1 MITARAPGKLYV
13 AGEYA
18 VVEPGQPAVLVA
30 VDRYLEVRVEEPVQE
45 DTGHVHSDR
54 YPGAPLTWRREGGA
68 LVVDGDARDHV
79 AWTLRTVDRLRAEA
93 GRPAASFDLRISSDL
108 EDPDG
113 RKLGLGSSAAVVVA
127 LVAALDELHGLG
139 LSALQRFRLA
149 LLATVRVS
157 PRASGGDLAA
167 STFGGW
173 VRYASPDRA
182 VLLRDL
188 DEGDVS
194 AALASVGWHGSDV
207 RPLPSPD
214 ALGLLVGWT
223 GSPASTDRLV
233 SGVRGGGARA
243 AASSETFLAAS
254 RACVDDLVEA
264 LRGDQTAA
272 PDVVRRARR
281 LLRGLGDASGTTI
294 ETERLRLLCDVAEEH
309 GAAAKPSGAGG
320 GDCGIALLP
329 ADRPTAGIL
338 TGWAAHGIR
347 HLDLSPAPP
356 PTRDPR

>member
-1 MITARAPGKLYV
+1 MIVSRAPGKLYV

-30 VDRYLEVRVEEPVQE
+30 VDRYLEVVVEDPSREGVGRVR
-45 DTGHVHSDR
+45 SDR
-54 YPGAPLTWRREGGA
+54 YAASPLTWRRTDGA
-68 LVVDGDARDHV
+68 LVVDGGARDHV
-79 AWTLRTVDRLRAEA
+79 ARTLCTVDRLRAEA
-93 GRPAASFDLRISSDL
+93 GRPPASFDLRISSDL
-108 EDPDG
+108 EEPDG
-113 RKLGLGSSAAVVVA
+113 RKLGLGSSGAVVAA
-127 LVAALDELHGLG
+127 LVAALDELYGLG
-139 LSALQRFRLA
+139 LTLLQRYRLA
-149 LLATVRVS
+149 LLATVLVS

-182 VLLRDL
+182 ALLRDL
-188 DEGDVS
+188 GRGDVS
-194 AALASVGWHGSDV
+194 AALASPGWDGSEV

-214 ALGLLVGWT
+214 ALRLLVGWT
-223 GSPASTDRLV
+223 GSPASTDSLV
-233 SGVRGGGARA
+233 AGVRGGDPRA
-243 AASSETFLAAS
+243 TASAPDFLAAS

-281 LLRGLGDASGTTI
+281 LLQELGAASGTTI

-320 GDCGIALLP
+320 GDCGIAVLP
-329 ADRPTAGIL
+329 AGRPTAGIL

>member
-1 MITARAPGKLYV
+1 MITARAPGKLFV

-30 VDRYLEVRVEEPVQE
+30 VDRYLEVRVRESVEEGV
-45 DTGHVHSDR
+45 GRVHSDR
-54 YPGAPLTWRREGGA
+54 YPDAPLTWRRDAGT

-93 GRPAASFDLRISSDL
+93 GRPATSFDVRIGSDL
-108 EDPDG
+108 EDRDG
-113 RKLGLGSSAAVVVA
+113 RKLGLGSSAAVVAA

-139 LSALQRFRLA
+139 LTPLQRFRLA

-167 STFGGW
+167 STVGGW

-182 VLLRDL
+182 RLLQDL
-188 DEGDVS
+188 DGGAVS
-194 AALASVGWHGSDV
+194 AALDSPGWEGSDLL
-207 RPLPSPD
+207 PLPSPD
-214 ALGLLVGWT
+214 ELRLLVGWT
-223 GSPASTDRLV
+223 GSPASTDGLV
-233 SGVRGGGARA
+233 AGVRGGAGAT
-243 AASSETFLAAS
+243 ASSEDFLTAS

-264 LRGDQTAA
+264 LTGDQSAA

-281 LLRGLGDASGTTI
+281 LLQALGAASGTTI
-294 ETERLRLLCDVAEEH
+294 ETDRLRLLCDVAEEH

-329 ADRPTAGIL
+329 AGRPTAGIL